1 MAPTSTKGARKGGGV
16 DMNKRVPLQLISICI
31 VRTIRYLSSH
41 GYDPSAGQEGARAGG
56 HSWRKVLGRY
66 GRGQLRED
74 EGDGQVGLVR
84 ALVHLL

>member
-1 MAPTSTKGARKGGGV
+1 MVGHTVGTNSVILYALHTMPGRIAPH
-16 DMNKRVPLQLISICI
+16 N
-31 VRTIRYLSSH
+31 H
-41 GYDPSAGQEGARAGG
+41 YDPSAGQEGARAGG

>member
-1 MAPTSTKGARKGGGV
+1 MCDRAS
-16 DMNKRVPLQLISICI
+16 
-31 VRTIRYLSSH
+31 
-41 GYDPSAGQEGARAGG
+41 YDPSAGQEGARAGG